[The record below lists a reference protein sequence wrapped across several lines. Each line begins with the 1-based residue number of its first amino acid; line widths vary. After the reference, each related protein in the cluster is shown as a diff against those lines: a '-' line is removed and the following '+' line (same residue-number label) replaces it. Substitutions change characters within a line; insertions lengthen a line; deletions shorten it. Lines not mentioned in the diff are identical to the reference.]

1 MKVQLIST
9 SVEYDVVLIQ
19 KTWKNTY
26 FYLASYSDDARLV
39 PYGSRVPQRQVR
51 VLDPAQPNWVSP
63 RKIRGY
69 LGTITTD
76 ERLISYLEREPYFLR
91 SLREGVRGPVEII
104 NLIFAS
110 DDTALS
116 ILNDKRDV
124 SGLLVSQQQVERY
137 VRSEMRALISRMS
150 ETDCNCRFVDDV
162 VRFSQDNWWLS
173 LRNDS
178 IVGYELMVHVQEG
191 DKSVGLW
198 VNEDTDAYPLFEADE
213 AWRTLMF
220 VDAAKIVVDALFNGE
235 IYSGAVAGKSYLAV
249 PAGEDD
255 LYIVCEG
262 ELKRR
267 RQTLTMTNTTKWTR
281 DQVVE
286 MLVPI
291 QVK

>member
-9 SVEYDVVLIQ
+9 GVEYDVVLIQ

-39 PYGSRVPQRQVR
+39 PYGSRVPQRNVR
-51 VLDPAQPNWVSP
+51 VLDSAQPNWVSP

-91 SLREGVRGPVEII
+91 SLRDGVRGPVEII

-116 ILNDKRDV
+116 ILNDKCDV

-150 ETDCNCRFVDDV
+150 ETDCNHSITDSVD
-162 VRFSQDNWWLS
+162 RFSQDNWWLS
-173 LRNDS
+173 IRSDS

-191 DKSVGLW
+191 GDSVGLW
-198 VNEDTDAYPLFEADE
+198 IQEDTDAYPLFEADD

-220 VDAAKIVVDALFNGE
+220 VDAAKVVVDALLNGE
-235 IYSGAVAGKSYLAV
+235 IYSGTVVGKGYLAV
-249 PAGEDD
+249 PAGQDD
-255 LYIVCEG
+255 SYIVCEG
-262 ELKRR
+262 KLEPRR
-267 RQTLTMTNTTKWTR
+267 RTWMMTNTTNWTR
-281 DQVVE
+281 EQVVE